1 MVIFDTNVLLLNYKN
16 LVHVDDD
23 IIIPITVIKELDKH
37 KTDISEVGYHA
48 RNSIKVIDEAIENN
62 YKING
67 YDLIIDSDEY
77 VNFMNNDDRILQTC
91 IKYPDSIFMTNDLSL
106 KIKAISKN
114 INAVKFT
121 HCKVIET
128 PGKIH
133 NIETEKRVL
142 DIINSEGYIDE
153 RVIDTNYLA
162 QNTCYILKD
171 NYSSSS
177 ILARKIQ
184 NKIVKINP
192 PKYVSGIEPRNVG
205 QRFYADM
212 LLDEKIK
219 IVLVSGVS
227 GSSKTLMALAC
238 GLHLVNSKSKINRVM
253 CCKSVYEV
261 GKEIGFL
268 PGDLSTKI
276 QPFYEA
282 FNDNLSFIAH
292 KLKRDDY
299 YDKGVTEIEY
309 QHLSSIRGRTF
320 VNTLMIL
327 DECFPY
333 KQDILTDIGKI
344 PIGTLYNLYIKGEK
358 LPNAMTFNIQTQE
371 YEYKPIISASYKGV
385 KPLVEVKCGIKKIK
399 CTENHP
405 FLTTKGWKPAGDLT
419 KDDYLTI
426 KSNNIHNSRWLND
439 DQQQVVIGSWLGD
452 GHLQHISHGSYRLT
466 IIHSEQQIDY
476 LTYKASIFQRENNI
490 KYIKT
495 NGYAQTPANRFTTLS
510 FGLPYQLDDKKNI
523 ECEEWILDNI
533 DERGLAV
540 WFMDDGSVNTEFN
553 GARLHTE
560 FFSETGNINI
570 MKMLKNRFNMEGTL
584 RSYIKKEKTYF
595 YIYLPKESYIKLCQT
610 IAPYVHPNLSYKIL
624 NYELLN
630 GGAYKWNNQYCN
642 YTVNKVKEVVKLEQ
656 STDVFDI
663 EVADNHNFIA
673 CYRNNIK
680 TNTCGFIVHNCQNE
694 SPTSVKTFISR
705 AGINS
710 KVVICGDLAQID
722 NKQNTKYDNG
732 LFHAQT
738 RLYDNPMVGIIS
750 LSKTERSDI
759 AEIANLL

>member
-1 MVIFDTNVLLLNYKN
+1 MVVLDTNVLLLNYKN
-16 LVHVDDD
+16 LFHVEDD

-37 KTDISEVGYHA
+37 KTDANEVGYHA
-48 RNSIKVIDEAIENN
+48 RNSIKIIDEAIENN
-62 YKING
+62 YKINN
-67 YDLIIDSDEY
+67 YDLIIDTNEY
-77 VNFMNNDDRILQTC
+77 QHIEHNDDKILETC
-91 IKYPDSIFMTNDLSL
+91 LKYPDSIFFTNDLSL

-153 RVIDTNYLA
+153 RVINTNYLA

-227 GSSKTLMALAC
+227 GSAKSLLALAC
-238 GLHLVNSKSKINRVM
+238 GLHLVNSKSKINKIM
-253 CCKSVYEV
+253 CCKSAYEV
-261 GKEIGFL
+261 GKEIGYL
-268 PGDLSTKI
+268 PGSSSEKL

-292 KLKRDDY
+292 KLKREEEY
-299 YDKGVTEIEY
+299 YDKGFTEVEY
-309 QHLSSIRGRTF
+309 QHLGHIRGRTF
-320 VNTLMIL
+320 VSTFMLA
-327 DECFPY
+327 DE
-333 KQDILTDIGKI
+333 
-344 PIGTLYNLYIKGEK
+344 
-358 LPNAMTFNIQTQE
+358 
-371 YEYKPIISASYKGV
+371 S
-385 KPLVEVKCGIKKIK
+385 
-399 CTENHP
+399 
-405 FLTTKGWKPAGDLT
+405 
-419 KDDYLTI
+419 
-426 KSNNIHNSRWLND
+426 
-439 DQQQVVIGSWLGD
+439 
-452 GHLQHISHGSYRLT
+452 
-466 IIHSEQQIDY
+466 
-476 LTYKASIFQRENNI
+476 
-490 KYIKT
+490 
-495 NGYAQTPANRFTTLS
+495 
-510 FGLPYQLDDKKNI
+510 
-523 ECEEWILDNI
+523 
-533 DERGLAV
+533 
-540 WFMDDGSVNTEFN
+540 
-553 GARLHTE
+553 
-560 FFSETGNINI
+560 
-570 MKMLKNRFNMEGTL
+570 
-584 RSYIKKEKTYF
+584 
-595 YIYLPKESYIKLCQT
+595 
-610 IAPYVHPNLSYKIL
+610 
-624 NYELLN
+624 
-630 GGAYKWNNQYCN
+630 
-642 YTVNKVKEVVKLEQ
+642 
-656 STDVFDI
+656 
-663 EVADNHNFIA
+663 
-673 CYRNNIK
+673 
-680 TNTCGFIVHNCQNE
+680 QNE
-694 SPTSVKTFISR
+694 SPTSIKTFISR

-722 NKQNTKYDNG
+722 NKSNTKYDNG